1 MICWLHGDLVYY
13 IQHNCVDTE
22 CSNLKRCSLCA
33 CVCVCVCALLMKY
46 HEHVEGKSNVKKV
59 LMLSIAGAKGTGA
72 VPQVATWCNSLGLF
86 FNCLY

>member
-22 CSNLKRCSLCA
+22 CSNLKRCSL
-33 CVCVCVCALLMKY
+33 CVCVCALLMKY